1 MIETLAL
8 RIPTLSFLFN
18 YFYVLTKKFWGRRMK
33 KWHYLVFMMIMLMFA
48 GCASKGA
55 KKTDEAAGETP
66 PLFDEATQSGGV
78 DGSNI
83 SGSNLTGS
91 GGRDGMPGGMPSER
105 VVYFDFDQSEIRPDA
120 RAVLEAHANY
130 LAANPAP
137 LRLEG
142 HADERGSREYNL
154 ALGERRAEA
163 VRRTLTIL
171 GVSEMTTL
179 TYGEERPI
187 DPGHNEGA
195 WQLNRRVELIYP

>member
-1 MIETLAL
+1 
-8 RIPTLSFLFN
+8 
-18 YFYVLTKKFWGRRMK
+18 
-33 KWHYLVFMMIMLMFA
+33 MMIMLMFA
-48 GCASKGA
+48 GCASKGT
-55 KKTDEAAGETP
+55 KKTDEVGAGQTP
-66 PLFDEATQSGGV
+66 PLFDEATQSGGG

-83 SGSNLTGS
+83 SGSNLTGP
-91 GGRDGMPGGMPSER
+91 GGRNGMPGGMPGER

-130 LAANPAP
+130 LTANPAP

-171 GVSEMTTL
+171 GISDAAMTTL